1 MSNPF
6 TVYHASAG
14 SGKTYALVRE
24 YLEKCLVEKNPQNA
38 FYGILAITF
47 TNKAAGEMKNRVLE
61 YLQDFTS
68 KEPKQSPLMADLC
81 ARIGIPQ
88 EELIRRSQVLLSGIL
103 HEYDRFSISTIDKF
117 NSKIVRTFAL
127 DLDLPLNYEVELDT
141 ARLIEEATARLL
153 LKIGEDKDVT
163 ALLKSFSDQQMN
175 DDRDWRIEKAL
186 HEKGVF
192 LFQEQHRAHLDE
204 LSETDPADF
213 LGAIKAIHSKR
224 TKLENRGI
232 ARANEMLERI
242 NSAASPI
249 GFSGKHYPGWLVKVT
264 EKMNW
269 SGFYKDFVSDEEG
282 VHFKA
287 AYLQKALRSEFLN
300 KKPAAIDAE
309 WIARNGDYLALGT
322 REISEGI
329 LEAHKLRMYAKNLFE
344 VAALSM
350 LDKCLTELKE
360 ERNVLH
366 ISEFNRTIAT
376 QVRNEP
382 VLFIYER
389 LGNRYEHYFV
399 DEFQDTS
406 RMQWSNLLP
415 LVHEALSSGG
425 SCMVVGDGKQAI
437 YRWRGGDVQLFLDLT
452 AGNNP
457 SYESGLGIQEVPEKP
472 KPIRLEENWRS
483 RSEVVEFNN
492 ALYTQAAASLR
503 EEQLKTLYE
512 QANQNIKGKPGG
524 FIKMTG
530 YAATLALEVEE
541 EACAWINEEIARL
554 TDRGAQYKD
563 ICILVR
569 KGKEASL
576 IAKYLQ
582 VSGGKT
588 GKGIPVVSNDSLLL
602 STSPEVN
609 VLIQFLRWKAE
620 NNAIDAASRVLL
632 YLANHL
638 QIDSER
644 QHDSFKRALKE
655 EQFDTVLQ
663 EWLPQWDAAEW
674 EQRNL
679 YEKVQT
685 LTSWIPG
692 FDRSNAYVQFFLDL
706 CHQYGLKKQGT
717 EQEFIQWWK
726 DTHESHSITVP
737 EGLNAVSVMT
747 IHKAKGLEFPVVF
760 VPFAHWGTKPDG
772 ERLWY
777 ELDQNE
783 QDEFGISKVLIDMNK
798 GALFGG
804 ERLAQMQELSEEAQ
818 RLDSLNTL
826 YVATTRAVDELY
838 LGFNLNSKASNSV
851 ADRIKPLYDAVE
863 KEQAQFYGITK
874 SIGNP
879 VEWEPSKIEE
889 THFLTA
895 RKTGEWR
902 EKLKVSFESSKHWND
917 KAAARNY
924 GTLVHRVLQ
933 EIQYE
938 SDLERVLKRLE
949 QKGIIA
955 AAERESIAIELR
967 EMFDRPELN
976 KYFSEETT
984 VRNEAPIIMPGG
996 MTQRPDRLVFHS
1008 SQEVSVV
1015 DFKTGKPLPKHREQV
1030 DAYAHLLNLA
1040 HVNVVNKALIYLNPV
1055 FVDENW

>member
-24 YLEKCLVEKNPQNA
+24 YLEKCLIEQNPQNA
-38 FYGILAITF
+38 FYAILAITF

-68 KEPKQSPLMADLC
+68 KGPKHTPLMADLC
-81 ARIGIPQ
+81 QKIDISQ

-153 LKIGEDKDVT
+153 LKIGEDENVT
-163 ALLKSFSDQQMN
+163 ALLKSFSDQQMD

-186 HEKGVF
+186 QEKGVF
-192 LFQEQHRAHLDE
+192 LFQEQHRAHLDK
-204 LSETDPADF
+204 LSETDPTDF
-213 LGAIKAIHSKR
+213 LRSIKTIHAKR
-224 TKLENRGI
+224 AQRENQGI
-232 ARANEMLERI
+232 TLANEMLERI
-242 NSAASPI
+242 NSAASTI
-249 GFSGKHYPGWLVKVT
+249 GFSGKLYPGWLIKVS
-264 EKMNW
+264 EKKNW
-269 SGFYKDFVSDEEG
+269 SDFHKNFVSDEEG
-282 VHFKA
+282 IQFKA
-287 AYLQKALRSEFLN
+287 AYLQKATRGEFLN
-300 KKPAAIDAE
+300 KKPSPVDAE
-309 WIARNGDYLALGT
+309 WIAQNGDYLARGT
-322 REISEGI
+322 EQISECI
-329 LEAHKLRMYAKNLFE
+329 LEAHKLRLYAKNLYE

-366 ISEFNRTIAT
+366 ISEFNRTIAA

-389 LGNRYEHYFV
+389 LGNRYQHYFV

-437 YRWRGGDVQLFLDLT
+437 YRWRGGEVQLFLDLT
-452 AGNNP
+452 AGKKPN
-457 SYESGLGIQEVPEKP
+457 YESGLGTQEIPEEP
-472 KPIRLEENWRS
+472 EPTRLEDNWRS
-483 RSEVVEFNN
+483 RSAIVDFNN
-492 ALYTQAAASLR
+492 TLYTQAATSLR
-503 EEQLKTLYE
+503 EEQFKKLYE
-512 QANQNIKGKPGG
+512 QANQEIKGKAGG
-524 FIKMTG
+524 FIKMNS
-530 YAATLALEVEE
+530 YRANVVAEIEE
-541 EACAWINEEIARL
+541 EASAWINEEINRL
-554 TDRGAQYKD
+554 IDRGAQFRD

-638 QIDSER
+638 NIDSDR
-644 QHDSFKRALKE
+644 QHDAFNRALKE
-655 EQFDTVLQ
+655 GQFDSVLQ
-663 EWLPQWDAAEW
+663 EWLPQWDPAEW
-674 EQRNL
+674 QQRNL

-706 CHQYGLKKQGT
+706 CHQYSLKKQGT

-726 DTHESHSITVP
+726 DTRKSHSITVP

-747 IHKAKGLEFPVVF
+747 VHKAKGLEFPVVF
-760 VPFAHWGTKPDG
+760 IPFAHWGTKSDG

-777 ELDQNE
+777 ELDE
-783 QDEFGISKVLIDMNK
+783 REREEFGLSQVLININK
-798 GALFGG
+798 STSLGG
-804 ERLAQMQELSEEAQ
+804 ERLAKMQESSEEAQ

-838 LGFNLNSKASNSV
+838 LGFALDNKSSNSV
-851 ADRIKPLYDAVE
+851 ADLLEPHFNAMENQEEGPFGVSKC
-863 KEQAQFYGITK
+863 
-874 SIGNP
+874 IGNP
-879 VEWEPSKIEE
+879 VDWPSGELE
-889 THFLTA
+889 VTQFLTA

-902 EKLKVSFESSKHWND
+902 DKLKVSFESNRHWND
-917 KAAARNY
+917 KAEARNY

-949 QKGIIA
+949 QKGILSAADREHIA
-955 AAERESIAIELR
+955 GELA
-967 EMFDRPELN
+967 EMFGRRELK
-976 KYFSEETT
+976 KYFGEDTM
-984 VRNEAPIIMPGG
+984 VRNEAPIIVPGG
-996 MTQRPDRLVFHS
+996 TTQRPDRLVFHS
-1008 SQEVSVV
+1008 SNEVSVV
-1015 DFKTGKPLPKHREQV
+1015 DFKTGKQLPKHREQV